1 MGPTS
6 QGPEV
11 KVKPLPRYVPDAAP
25 APAAP
30 PPEPE
35 KPKEKGILSNL
46 PTASDTLDDIVD
58 FAKGLVQIFPDM
70 AKLGIEAVK
79 NPAQYGKDL
88 KKVFTTKA
96 GTEAMKEFGFGFVP
110 FSQVIREGPG
120 ILKTKPFSAG
130 VVEVVAALPLLGGML
145 KATGTVAKAS
155 GVGAKA
161 EKLIRIGRYLET
173 LPANAAR
180 AAIDKAVGKG
190 AKMMGGEWNLPKRR
204 EFLDIK
210 AESTAANAVAKD
222 HIGKQYQEALGSLSK
237 VEKEQFYKAARVGV
251 PAAEL
256 PTTSPKVL
264 KALDLND
271 RVTAH
276 MAQEYGNRAMMTQGR
291 AEGALAKKYAIEMGW
306 NINDP
311 KAVAQAARDIRA
323 LRAAG
328 GRGPSYLPHV
338 PVKGAWKANAGDVVN
353 DLMTGGRVV
362 RTGKVGALEALTGAA
377 KYERDPAK
385 VVARMLDDHYRTLNK
400 MHLAE
405 RVRENAA
412 LSKGTSSAFEGQQF
426 EGVFKKY
433 FDDDIRAQA
442 NKHITDPT
450 IKTLLKWEFT
460 QNKSKLIKAYDV
472 LQGWFTKQATRWN
485 PRFHI
490 GNVYTN
496 AILMTLFGGDPILGA
511 KLKAA
516 MPSRAIARSGGMS
529 AADMGKLPGK
539 LETFKDIAGGADA
552 MARTGMISARTA
564 QDLSRMGYSFEQA
577 AKALPDVLRS
587 TDDFN
592 RLQIELT
599 LLRDAVARRSPI
611 VGAYDE
617 SIATLRAKEARLSEA
632 LGNFEAIEKT
642 APTSKVAQTIV
653 DDLPIAGQKP
663 GMPGPRLFKT
673 KAQKQGLEEIKNLR
687 QQIVN
692 MEVQR
697 QAVIGD
703 LTSKTLRIAEREGRI
718 PELKP
723 MVDIVRANVTYAN
736 AFTGEYL
743 GLDGFEQGVLRRLVP
758 FYAWTKAMT
767 MLSFRLPFI
776 APVKSFMW
784 HRFAETLQTI
794 AQDPDMP
801 PRLKGFIPVGVMKD
815 GRTVWVNAGSYS
827 PFGSLRNS
835 RIGEVPVPGL
845 MNVVEKNPLLSLM
858 FSFHGGK
865 TLWNVGNIPYGEQVV
880 MVGDGTVARFGKD
893 GLLHEEIPQTPL
905 VSGMVNYFPITQYL
919 KGVLQPYWTNK
930 FNWAGVPQPILNS
943 DGTYRFPREGIER
956 LGALVG
962 IPITARTK
970 EDFKKQE
977 QMRVMKVIKNL
988 SPAYKKGDDEEKAT
1002 IRQYIE
1008 DYRKG
1013 DYRHFEER

>member
-1 MGPTS
+1 MGPVT
-6 QGPEV
+6 QEPIPERIV
-11 KVKPLPRYVPDAAP
+11 IKVPKRAP

-35 KPKEKGILSNL
+35 KPAEKGLLSNL
-46 PTASDTLDDIVD
+46 PTASDTLDDIVE

-88 KKVFTTKA
+88 KKVFTTKS
-96 GTEAMKEFGFGFVP
+96 GHEAMKEFGFGFVP

-210 AESTAANAVAKD
+210 AEATAANAVAKD
-222 HIGKQYQEALGSLSK
+222 HIGKQYQEALGALSK

-328 GRGPSYLPHV
+328 GRGPSYLPHL
-338 PVKGAWKANAGDVVN
+338 PVKGAWKANVGEVVN

-362 RTGKVGALEALTGAA
+362 RTGKVGALEALQGTA

-385 VVARMLDDHYRTLNK
+385 IVARMLDDHYRTLNK

-564 QDLSRMGYSFEQA
+564 RDLSRAGYSFEQV

-599 LLRDAVARRSPI
+599 LLRDAVARRSFS
-611 VGAYDE
+611 VGAYE
-617 SIATLRAKEARLSEA
+617 QTIQGLMAKQARMTGDEA
-632 LGNFEAIEKT
+632 L
-642 APTSKVAQTIV
+642 
-653 DDLPIAGQKP
+653 
-663 GMPGPRLFKT
+663 
-673 KAQKQGLEEIKNLR
+673 NLR

-692 MEVQR
+692 LEAKK
-697 QAVIGD
+697 QALIGD
-703 LTSKTLRIAEREGRI
+703 LTSSKLRIAEREGRI

-723 MVDIVRANVTYAN
+723 MVDIVRKNVTYAN

-801 PRLKGFIPVGVMKD
+801 PRLKGFVPVGVMKD
-815 GRTVWVNAGSYS
+815 GRTIWVNAGSYS

-835 RIGEVPVPGL
+835 RIGEVPVPGI
-845 MNVVEKNPLLSLM
+845 MNVVEKNPLLSLA

-865 TLWNVGNIPYGEQVV
+865 TLWNVGNVPYGEQVV

-905 VSGMVNYFPITQYL
+905 VSGMVNYFPVVQYL

-930 FNWAGVPQPILNS
+930 FNWAGMPQPIMNS
-943 DGTYRFPREGIER
+943 DGTHRFPREGIER

-962 IPITARTK
+962 VPITARTK

-977 QMRVMKVIKNL
+977 QLRVMKIIKNL
-988 SPAYKKGDDEEKAT
+988 SPAYRKGDDEEKAT
-1002 IRQYIE
+1002 IRGYIE
-1008 DYRKG
+1008 DIRERG
-1013 DYRHFEER
+1013 MYRHIEER